1 MNSNSNINS
10 PNNLNSNC
18 SNENDQIVQNE
29 FVYSYQNNNN
39 LLSSK
44 TPSNEELNSKNNINN
59 PQKMIEQLN
68 SNSINEYIN
77 SLLMKIKNLDE
88 ENEELKKNFV
98 QVSELREKEMIDY
111 NYKINILKSN
121 IEILEQDKQKHIN
134 QNIIEKENLEN
145 QIQILTQE
153 NNMLNKRIKEII
165 EQNEIL
171 KKQIFD
177 LNVANFGKNKKSL
190 KIGGDKNLKEIKSNN
205 KSQKGNNFSNN
216 NIKQKN
222 INNFNYKIKN
232 KTNNNKAIKNNI
244 MPKVGQSIN
253 NNLYSNYSSEINK
266 LENNNIF
273 NIHTNYNKNSL
284 FSSQNKNNFL
294 ENETFNINNK
304 SNQILNSKIKTND
317 AYIPQ
322 KYFKYEKKNENK
334 EEKTLQNKDKLDLE
348 LLNLSNKYSI
358 NQNKNIENLENNFKN
373 LSIEIKNNETIGN
386 NKKEN
391 NEENIN
397 MK

>member
-222 INNFNYKIKN
+222 TNNFNYKIKN

>member
-1 MNSNSNINS
+1 MNSNNNINS

-29 FVYSYQNNNN
+29 FVYSYKNNNN

-77 SLLMKIKNLDE
+77 SLLMKIKTLDE
-88 ENEELKKNFV
+88 ENVELKKNFV
-98 QVSELREKEMIDY
+98 QVSELREKEMINY

-165 EQNEIL
+165 EQNEML
-171 KKQIFD
+171 EKQIFD
-177 LNVANFGKNKKSL
+177 INVANFGKNKKSL

-222 INNFNYKIKN
+222 TNNFNYKIKN

-266 LENNNIF
+266 LEYNNIF

-284 FSSQNKNNFL
+284 FSSQNKSNFL
-294 ENETFNINNK
+294 ENTTFNSNNK
-304 SNQILNSKIKTND
+304 SNQILNSKKKSND
-317 AYIPQ
+317 VYVPQ

-334 EEKTLQNKDKLDLE
+334 EEKTQQNKDKLDLE

-358 NQNKNIENLENNFKN
+358 NLNKSIENLENNFKN
-373 LSIEIKNNETIGN
+373 MSIEIKNNEAIGN

-391 NEENIN
+391 NEENNN